1 MESGA
6 AYVTM
11 LPYSL
16 FESVCHSPGG
26 FRCGCRAFVLL
37 KCNYV
42 KTKLK
47 PTMKDVQMREE
58 RANFRFLILSVFLL
72 LIAVLIS
79 VLSFVSLVN
88 AGNESSS
95 SVSSSQVFTSGV
107 NDLSYTQDGR
117 SSNDHP

>member
-1 MESGA
+1 
-6 AYVTM
+6 
-11 LPYSL
+11 
-16 FESVCHSPGG
+16 
-26 FRCGCRAFVLL
+26 
-37 KCNYV
+37 
-42 KTKLK
+42 
-47 PTMKDVQMREE
+47 MKDVQMREE

-117 SSNDHP
+117 SSDDRP

>member
-1 MESGA
+1 
-6 AYVTM
+6 
-11 LPYSL
+11 
-16 FESVCHSPGG
+16 
-26 FRCGCRAFVLL
+26 
-37 KCNYV
+37 
-42 KTKLK
+42 
-47 PTMKDVQMREE
+47 MKDVQMREE

>member
-1 MESGA
+1 
-6 AYVTM
+6 
-11 LPYSL
+11 
-16 FESVCHSPGG
+16 
-26 FRCGCRAFVLL
+26 
-37 KCNYV
+37 
-42 KTKLK
+42 
-47 PTMKDVQMREE
+47 MKDVQMREE

-107 NDLSYTQDGR
+107 NDLSYAQDGR